1 MEGPMVSAAYVAEDG
16 LVGPQWKKK
25 PLVLRRLD
33 NPVLGNMKMVTWE
46 WRGGNGCVGREAPS

>member
-1 MEGPMVSAAYVAEDG
+1 MVSAAYVAEDG